1 MSKKGKGVVFDSATN
16 YGVGPYEDA
25 KARVKHQNLL
35 QDYEELQRETDA
47 MRSKLDA
54 ASKRKSILAAEVRF
68 LRKRYKHLVKS
79 KNMDSSHEQ
88 AHAQK
93 RTPPKKA
100 KTPKESVFISKET
113 SPSQHILPLVPQLIK
128 KKQCVVEPAVLSNA
142 FPAIT
147 DHPRKKILNQKEKKR
162 MKKEAVAPNVA
173 LLYDKTQ
180 KERILCAN
188 DAGLRNPIATFDLN
202 EDSCPNGKEASF
214 LSRAPIFDLNEI
226 STGDEDF
233 GTNVEAVGFEESRK
247 SLIRGLNGEQQ
258 NDLNLA
264 FCRNSGEGSSRVGKR
279 KISWQDPVALRV

>member
-1 MSKKGKGVVFDSATN
+1 MSKKGERVVFDSATN

-25 KARVKHQNLL
+25 KAKLKHQNLL

-47 MRSKLDA
+47 MRSKLEA

-79 KNMDSSHEQ
+79 KNMDSSQEQ

-93 RTPPKKA
+93 ISPPKKA
-100 KTPKESVFISKET
+100 KTPKESVFIRKGT
-113 SPSQHILPLVPQLIK
+113 SPSQHILALVPQLIK
-128 KKQCVVEPAVLSNA
+128 KKQFVVEPAVLISNS
-142 FPAIT
+142 
-147 DHPRKKILNQKEKKR
+147 NQKDKKR
-162 MKKEAVAPNVA
+162 MKKEAVAPNAA
-173 LLYDKTQ
+173 LLYDKIQ

-188 DAGLRNPIATFDLN
+188 EVGLRNPIATFDLN

-214 LSRAPIFDLNEI
+214 PSRAPIFDLNEI

-233 GTNVEAVGFEESRK
+233 GTNVEAVGFEESKK
-247 SLIRGLNGEQQ
+247 SLMRGLNDEQQ
-258 NDLNLA
+258 NDMKLA